1 MVWKN
6 GELEFFSLEI
16 SAPLDS
22 ELAGTKKITTGGI
35 MSFPLFLE
43 EIFKQKQEQMI

>member
-22 ELAGTKKITTGGI
+22 ELADTKKITGGI

-43 EIFKQKQEQMI
+43 EIFKQKQGQMI